1 MTECWKKERV
11 ERPTFAEINVV
22 LDGWIQAPKTMEG
35 NVDLSA
41 ALREW
46 LESIKMGEY
55 VSNFTTAGYQRPCE
69 LIGIKEDDL
78 KEMGISLVGHR
89 NKILKGIKNLH
100 GKKKGAEKLPLQREI
115 SLEV

>member
-1 MTECWKKERV
+1 
-11 ERPTFAEINVV
+11 
-22 LDGWIQAPKTMEG
+22 MEG

-55 VSNFTTAGYQRPCE
+55 LSNFTTAGYQRPCE
-69 LIGIKEDDL
+69 MLGIKEDEL
-78 KEMGISLVGHR
+78 KEMGITLVGHR
-89 NKILKGIKNLH
+89 NKILKGIKNLL
-100 GKKKGAEKLPLQREI
+100 GKKKEANKLPLKREM